1 VAAQARSAACRSRRT
16 TPARASAVSTSIACL
31 SNRTSSESLSQ
42 KQPQA
47 AQPAHTCGKP
57 PSLGIPTAGMP
68 GWRSAQQRSHVR
80 RGGRG
85 GQNERVK
92 ASYRRLPSLAVNP
105 DKSSLGSRQA
115 PTSQIHPRTAPR
127 RSNGGRPS
135 ITDSKR
141 GKRTSSTELQR
152 TVADQLIR
160 LVRLDCP
167 DERRRAAATRLS
179 LAQ

>member
-1 VAAQARSAACRSRRT
+1 
-16 TPARASAVSTSIACL
+16 
-31 SNRTSSESLSQ
+31 
-42 KQPQA
+42 
-47 AQPAHTCGKP
+47 
-57 PSLGIPTAGMP
+57 M
-68 GWRSAQQRSHVR
+68 
-80 RGGRG
+80 
-85 GQNERVK
+85 

-105 DKSSLGSRQA
+105 DKSSRFAASTDD
-115 PTSQIHPRTAPR
+115 PDSFT
-127 RSNGGRPS
+127 NGASPLKWRPPS

-167 DERRRAAATRLS
+167 DERRRAAATGLS